1 MLEGGGRLLPH
12 GGDMTHQQTDVGGG
26 VGGCCHMC
34 EEDGET
40 WGGGLTNGHGETMGG
55 TSASNVLDSLTL
67 GILKK
72 FF

>member
-55 TSASNVLDSLTL
+55 TL
-67 GILKK
+67 GWCIIHATDDTPKVS
-72 FF
+72 